1 MSASRFV
8 SLGGSP
14 TIHFHSSCSNDSL
27 ASCRGTSTYSRLPYR
42 PYSNLIL
49 SLHVS
54 ASRFASLG
62 VAFQHYLNI
71 SFVKCYGLYLYR
83 TRHIKAA
90 VVHAE
95 DISRQFSVMSGTSAC
110 SCLPYR
116 PYFNLILTLHVSASR
131 FASLRSLTIQS
142 GGKKT
147 SIPFIGLS
155 CGCVHVRVSGFEVLL
170 RVAVVCC
177 QRLQEIKIC

>member
-1 MSASRFV
+1 MSGTSAYSRLPYRPYSNLILTLHVSASRFA
-8 SLGGSP
+8 SLGLP

-62 VAFQHYLNI
+62 VAFRHYLNI

-95 DISRQFSVMSGTSAC
+95 DISRQFSVMSGTSAY
-110 SCLPYR
+110 SRLPYR
-116 PYFNLILTLHVSASR
+116 PPTL
-131 FASLRSLTIQS
+131 
-142 GGKKT
+142 
-147 SIPFIGLS
+147 P
-155 CGCVHVRVSGFEVLL
+155 
-170 RVAVVCC
+170 
-177 QRLQEIKIC
+177 